1 MRTQE
6 VTSVLIPDNI
16 SLSYFHWILRTFKI
30 ELTSLIMIRLHR
42 LALVTLIL
50 AFTPEI
56 VFGQEVHGQGAHD
69 QLNARDVHQ
78 KRNLDSFK
86 TFNRN
91 RNAHAL
97 IMSIVFIILY
107 PLGAISVHLP
117 IDRVPYLK
125 NTYLKKRV
133 MAMHVPIQVLG
144 SVMMVGGM
152 ALGIRIGQDL
162 GYLRRPVHAHVV
174 IGFVVVC
181 TIIVFQP
188 IMGIL
193 AHRHFKKR
201 GDKSIF
207 AYLHRWIGRA
217 AIILGMI
224 NSGLGFQLAQTNVIV
239 STGAYIRN
247 YVLLGFLCLSGLV
260 SSCTT
265 SLRCTGRGTGRGSS
279 QVESERMQ

>member
-1 MRTQE
+1 MR
-6 VTSVLIPDNI
+6 I
-16 SLSYFHWILRTFKI
+16 
-30 ELTSLIMIRLHR
+30 HR
-42 LALVTLIL
+42 LALAALIL
-50 AFTPEI
+50 AFTSEI
-56 VFGQEVHGQGAHD
+56 VFGQEVHD

-78 KRNLDSFK
+78 KRNLDSFEI
-86 TFNRN
+86 FNRK
-91 RNAHAL
+91 RNAHAC
-97 IMSIVFIILY
+97 IMSIVFIVLF
-107 PLGAISVHLP
+107 PLGAISIHLP

-125 NTYLKKRV
+125 NTYLKKKV
-133 MAMHVPIQVLG
+133 MAIHVPIQVLG

-162 GYLRRPVHAHVV
+162 GYLRHPVHAHVV

-193 AHRHFKKR
+193 QHRHFKKR

-207 AYLHRWIGRA
+207 AYLHRWIGRG

-239 STGAYIRN
+239 STGSYIRN
-247 YVLLGFLCLSGLV
+247 YVLLGFFVSIWLSLV
-260 SSCTT
+260 LYDEFKMHQSRFVT
-265 SLRCTGRGTGRGSS
+265 SGIRRGCSKRDITREHH
-279 QVESERMQ
+279 V